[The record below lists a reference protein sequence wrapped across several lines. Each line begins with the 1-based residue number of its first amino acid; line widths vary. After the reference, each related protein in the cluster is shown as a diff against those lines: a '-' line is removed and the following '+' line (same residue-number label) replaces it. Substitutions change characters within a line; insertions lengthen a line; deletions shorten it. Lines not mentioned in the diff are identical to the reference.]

1 MKFKLQEYRIRAG
14 FKSAKAFAEHMGI
27 NPYTYTNYEQGVS
40 KLTLAQAWAFADEL
54 GCTLDELAGRE
65 VSDRASAAQQFTK
78 NELRIIN
85 AYRAASPQGRAA
97 IEAVAQSQEGMDEQS
112 APDMAS
118 TA

>member
-1 MKFKLQEYRIRAG
+1 MRFRLQEYRIKAG

-40 KLTLAQAWAFADEL
+40 NLTLAQAWAFADEL
-54 GCTLDELAGRE
+54 GCTIDELAGRE
-65 VSDRASAAQQFTK
+65 VPDQAPVIQQFTN

-97 IEAVAQSQEGMDEQS
+97 IEAVAQSQEGMEGQPS
-112 APDMAS
+112 SDMAS